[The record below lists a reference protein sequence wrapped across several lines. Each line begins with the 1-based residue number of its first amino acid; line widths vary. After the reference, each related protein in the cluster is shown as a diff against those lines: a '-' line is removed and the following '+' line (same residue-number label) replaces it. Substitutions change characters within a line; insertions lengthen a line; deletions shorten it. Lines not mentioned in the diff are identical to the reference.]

1 MAANKDLEQQYGR
14 AMEEHGFLPDPEN
27 RRYGSMGLCWRH
39 TSQQGG
45 GFFWTYGQQDLYT
58 IKIHDFFFHEDQ
70 LLEFHWPES
79 LSVTWYES
87 ISGEEFSP
95 CRRLVPGCVKS
106 FIGGR
111 EPYRALI
118 HRQIPIV
125 SIGVEITPAYYR
137 DYLRRQFPQEYQNLL
152 ESFQTLDQTEHFPE
166 MVQLLK
172 QVRDYRGEGLP
183 ARLFYDGKVAEA
195 VALVAE
201 RHLKRK
207 NRRSVSAEDMVRLA
221 DVAAFITAHCADEL
235 PLERLSRIG
244 CMSISKLKDA
254 FHVRY
259 GCTITQYIQ
268 GQRTEQAGRLLRETD
283 LPVSQGFGMSA
294 AGAIAAGLCIA
305 ETVGKTRSD
314 AFMAAHSAEVMGG
327 GGLGDVSAIVAGSD
341 IPVRTVPGIPPFGR
355 VENADFRIPK
365 LTLAVI
371 GDEMRTESVLGDQE
385 SMKRI
390 RDAAMTAMDVFIAD
404 PTYECL
410 FSVSNRFSSESGL
423 ESPAVR
429 RGIQRLNDI
438 GRNAGMCMLG
448 NSLFT
453 DADEKEVWSVL
464 GRGHVR
470 TFRCSSSRKEII
482 ARRA

>member
-1 MAANKDLEQQYGR
+1 MAANKDLEQQYGQ
-14 AMEEHGFLPDPEN
+14 AMEEHGFLPAPEN

-45 GFFWTYGQQDLYT
+45 GFFWTYGQQNLYT

-118 HRQIPIV
+118 HRHIPIV

-137 DYLRRQFPQEYQNLL
+137 DYLRRQFPEEYQSLL

-195 VALVAE
+195 VALVVE

-207 NRRSVSAEDMVRLA
+207 NRRSVSGEDAVRLA

-235 PLERLSRIG
+235 PLERLGRIG

-283 LPVSQGFGMSA
+283 LPVSQVA
-294 AGAIAAGLCIA
+294 
-305 ETVGKTRSD
+305 
-314 AFMAAHSAEVMGG
+314 
-327 GGLGDVSAIVAGSD
+327 AIVGYQNPSRFAE
-341 IPVRTVPGIPPFGR
+341 IFRRNTGR
-355 VENADFRIPK
+355 
-365 LTLAVI
+365 
-371 GDEMRTESVLGDQE
+371 
-385 SMKRI
+385 
-390 RDAAMTAMDVFIAD
+390 
-404 PTYECL
+404 
-410 FSVSNRFSSESGL
+410 
-423 ESPAVR
+423 SPA
-429 RGIQRLNDI
+429 
-438 GRNAGMCMLG
+438 
-448 NSLFT
+448 
-453 DADEKEVWSVL
+453 EY
-464 GRGHVR
+464 
-470 TFRCSSSRKEII
+470 
-482 ARRA
+482 RRAYCNYFTEKTDMERKDP